1 VRLVCL
7 SFVNQV
13 FLQDILDKEGNKKFI
28 RLIRSKDSKILKELS
43 PFLIM
48 GWQMVLTIVLCGIL
62 GWWLDKQF
70 DTKPWLLI
78 GFLFF
83 GVFAAMVSFLKTAAN
98 YNKKKKINN

>member
-1 VRLVCL
+1 LC
-7 SFVNQV
+7 
-13 FLQDILDKEGNKKFI
+13 DILSKEGDKKYL
-28 RLIRSKDSKILKELS
+28 RLIRSKDSKALKELS

-70 DTKPWLLI
+70 NTKPWLLI

-83 GVFAAMVSFLKTAAN
+83 GVFAAMVSFLKTAMNA
-98 YNKKKKINN
+98 NKKKNTKE